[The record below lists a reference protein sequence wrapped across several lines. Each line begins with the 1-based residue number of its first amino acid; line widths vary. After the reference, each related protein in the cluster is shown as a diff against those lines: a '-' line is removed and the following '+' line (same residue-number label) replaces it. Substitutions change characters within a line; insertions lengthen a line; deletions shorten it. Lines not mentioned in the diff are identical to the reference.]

1 MKRFLLLAL
10 TAVLLGC
17 SSIEPIGDN
26 RKHWDWLMERC
37 EKDLEKRYAGYMG
50 KFDRYHCAEAE
61 DMRERITGI
70 EDSSAPGAMDF

>member
-1 MKRFLLLAL
+1 MNRFLLLAL
-10 TAVLLGC
+10 IAGLLGC

-37 EKDLEKRYAGYMG
+37 EKDLQKRYAGYMG